1 MGGHLASCLGGTPSP
16 VPATAP
22 LCSHPALLL
31 PWWDPQ
37 ELQGALGLVQPWGE
51 AQERPGSSH
60 PISHCALAAG
70 ASSLLGRPHVLPRLL
85 MAVLLLQ
92 KQGLN
97 PGLSSEMLAGT
108 QVPFT
113 ALQVLLTPAL
123 PLSRG
128 SHLNYQSDV
137 TGANGVMPS
146 DHGLFLWLNSLKRD
160 QNL

>member
-1 MGGHLASCLGGTPSP
+1 
-16 VPATAP
+16 
-22 LCSHPALLL
+22 
-31 PWWDPQ
+31 
-37 ELQGALGLVQPWGE
+37 
-51 AQERPGSSH
+51 
-60 PISHCALAAG
+60 
-70 ASSLLGRPHVLPRLL
+70 

-97 PGLSSEMLAGT
+97 PGLSSEMLAGK

-146 DHGLFLWLNSLKRD
+146 DHALFLWLNSLKRD